1 MIIVGELIYTPI
13 ITIITLIVA
22 SIAISITLGKR
33 TEIGLVQ
40 SNSIDDVSIIKF
52 LSTSSY
58 AGNIISD
65 TSWSNRLVYIVGDK
79 ANILNGI
86 SIELFEPTIVEPGTA
101 LTVFNSPTSPWPTQ
115 LTILWNGTP
124 SNSLSSMD
132 TLRVTLGVGMG
143 VTLIT
148 QQRIGPHQI
157 VQVGGI
163 TFNPPDLTPSLLQP
177 RDWVVFKYWD
187 PQNNMCS
194 LINSSNFAAVIDTNE
209 QSPCY
214 NVGNNS
220 SIGLGGVVAGTNC
233 KSLICQCT
241 PNTQNI
247 WPPPYSPWCNL

>member
-148 QQRIGPHQI
+148 QQRIGPHQT
-157 VQVGGI
+157 VQVGGT
-163 TFNPPDLTPSLLQP
+163 TFNPQ
-177 RDWVVFKYWD
+177 
-187 PQNNMCS
+187 
-194 LINSSNFAAVIDTNE
+194 I
-209 QSPCY
+209 
-214 NVGNNS
+214 
-220 SIGLGGVVAGTNC
+220 
-233 KSLICQCT
+233 
-241 PNTQNI
+241 
-247 WPPPYSPWCNL
+247 